1 MYAAHQSHAQRCIN
15 PPTPIHD
22 GSLVNILDNGKS
34 FDNATMALAQGL
46 LEGGASYCI
55 NYPGF
60 KSHEIVEAVKFL
72 ANTFKLSTAADA
84 TAVAEPFVNDGMAL
98 NEKVAY
104 EMCFGASLAGR
115 RSLVTMKNFGM
126 SVAADPFLNSLLT
139 GVNAGI
145 VLCVTDD
152 MEVCGSQGQ
161 FDSRTFREFYG
172 GLWLEPATLHDAYT
186 FARMAFGLSEKL
198 DVPVVIR
205 LTNNFFKC
213 EGPFSRIE
221 EEVSGFSPTI
231 KQKEYLNKF
240 VVHPST
246 WENQAKNLEKK
257 KLLIQEWV
265 NGFHTGDLSS
275 NDCVVFT
282 CGACLIADIQ
292 KVYAIC
298 EGGSTA
304 KVLSIV
310 TYPLP
315 SQYIDLIK
323 DHSIYIV
330 DYTDYTRNLLL
341 QQMHTSS
348 LIMTCRPV

>member
-1 MYAAHQSHAQRCIN
+1 MYAAHPSHAQRCIN

-22 GSLVNILDNGKS
+22 GSLVNILNNGKF
-34 FDNATMALAQGL
+34 FDDATMALAQGL

-72 ANTFKLSTAADA
+72 ASTFKFSTAADA
-84 TAVAEPFVNDGMAL
+84 TAVAAPFVNDGMAL

-172 GLWLEPATLHDAYT
+172 GLWLEPATLQNAYT
-186 FARMAFGLSEKL
+186 FERMAFNLSEKL

-205 LTNNFFKC
+205 LTNNFFQC
-213 EGPFSRIE
+213 EDSCVTTDKDVLSFH
-221 EEVSGFSPTI
+221 PTVE
-231 KQKEYLNKF
+231 KKDYLNKF

-246 WENQAKNLEKK
+246 WKKQAENLEKK
-257 KLLIQEWV
+257 NFEFRS
-265 NGFHTGDLSS
+265 G
-275 NDCVVFT
+275 
-282 CGACLIADIQ
+282 
-292 KVYAIC
+292 
-298 EGGSTA
+298 
-304 KVLSIV
+304 
-310 TYPLP
+310 
-315 SQYIDLIK
+315 
-323 DHSIYIV
+323 
-330 DYTDYTRNLLL
+330 
-341 QQMHTSS
+341 
-348 LIMTCRPV
+348 